1 MSIAYTKFITYI
13 NITRVNSKKP
23 VKDLSL
29 YNAARCE
36 ISDTMYKLSKLN
48 VLLLNTQTLDV
59 MAGRIRETMWLVNK
73 NFE

>member
-1 MSIAYTKFITYI
+1 M
-13 NITRVNSKKP
+13 
-23 VKDLSL
+23 KDLSL

-36 ISDTMYKLSKLN
+36 ISDMMYKLSKLN

-59 MAGRIRETMWLVNK
+59 MAWRIRETMWLVNK